1 MRRRHCY
8 HVHMSAPLRFSALP
22 ASVFCG
28 VCLSLALLVCTY
40 IRPGFPA
47 DVALWSVALVA
58 LATLVFSYMCGVVYA
73 VLHSPRAGDVV
84 VLLLSIGWCWL
95 LLGAWF
101 LFALF
106 NPVKE
111 EPVCEVRI
119 LAEGLVVWSATF
131 CWPAV
136 GAILARRVGARC
148 PWFVPLCWVVGVLLL
163 LFVCCYSGPL
173 PW

>member
-1 MRRRHCY
+1 
-8 HVHMSAPLRFSALP
+8 MSTSLRYSALS

-40 IRPGFPA
+40 IRPGFPS
-47 DVALWSVALVA
+47 DVALWSVALVI
-58 LATLVFSYMCGVVYA
+58 LATVVFSYICGVVYD
-73 VLHSPRAGDVV
+73 VLRSPRTGDVV

-101 LFALF
+101 LFALLK
-106 NPVKE
+106 PVKG
-111 EPVCEVRI
+111 EPVCNVRI
-119 LAEGLVVWSATF
+119 LAEGLVLWSATF